1 MHGLAPYFFET
12 EAYVF
17 AGQDQRW
24 QLSLETSRDLLFT
37 QKLIAQPYLNADVV
51 LSDESK
57 YAKKSG
63 LSKLQTGLQ
72 VRYEINKKLMPF
84 VDVAY
89 AYHKGAEQTP
99 WQAASESEKGWLYAT
114 GLTLKF

>member
-1 MHGLAPYFFET
+1 M
-12 EAYVF
+12 
-17 AGQDQRW
+17 
-24 QLSLETSRDLLFT
+24 
-37 QKLIAQPYLNADVV
+37 V

-63 LSKLQTGLQ
+63 LSKLQTGVQ

-99 WQAASESEKGWLYAT
+99 WQSASESEKGWLYAT

>member
-1 MHGLAPYFFET
+1 MLT
-12 EAYVF
+12 
-17 AGQDQRW
+17 
-24 QLSLETSRDLLFT
+24 
-37 QKLIAQPYLNADVV
+37 N
-51 LSDESK
+51 DESS
-57 YAKKSG
+57 YANKSG
-63 LSKLQTGLQ
+63 LSKLQIGLHSS
-72 VRYEINKKLMPF
+72 YEINKKLMPF